1 MKLGLII
8 TTFNRVAY
16 LRQCLSS
23 ISKADLSQV
32 ATIMIVDDCSTD
44 KETIKLINDFELE
57 GVELIKAFSKENR
70 SIKGSLLFGL
80 DLLFNS
86 CDVITNLDG
95 DAIVTK
101 SAFNRL
107 LELHERFSEHIV
119 SGFNCFTKNKD
130 GSERHKVLDKQDTFT
145 RRQSVGGINM
155 IFSKERYYK
164 WVRPALLKSIEQ
176 RLNWD
181 DHTCRASWADGF
193 EIITSSPSCVQH
205 IGFESSMGHSTGG
218 EPPDVADDFG
228 INYLEATKE
237 SYDGID
243 FKMFSAPADPNNG
256 KQSHN
261 LWTKLQ
267 LPDITL
273 VAADCVDVDRV
284 IKAADLSCRNIEFGA
299 VKILSSLPSK
309 DKRVIQIRPLK
320 TKSDYS
326 EFCMKELANYI
337 DTKYLLVFQYDGYV
351 LNHQAWKDEWLE
363 YDYIGAP
370 WLWYTDGMQVGNGG
384 FSLRSKKLM
393 QITANDTGIIAINE
407 PGVTK
412 HKEEDHC
419 ICRLYRKYLEQEYKM
434 KFAPVEAARQFSIE
448 GWRSENKTW
457 TNEFGFHGSG
467 LTNIKP

>member
-8 TTFNRVAY
+8 TTFNRVDY

-86 CDVITNLDG
+86 CDVVTNLDG

-218 EPPDVADDFG
+218 EPPDVASDFIYETPKDYGTRLYVSQRNDGPGFAYDKAKLHIPSVTLIAVDDNIG
-228 INYLEATKE
+228 AI
-237 SYDGID
+237 
-243 FKMFSAPADPNNG
+243 
-256 KQSHN
+256 
-261 LWTKLQ
+261 
-267 LPDITL
+267 
-273 VAADCVDVDRV
+273 
-284 IKAADLSCRNIEFGA
+284 IKAADISCRHIEFGA
-299 VKILSSLPSK
+299 VKLLSSKDSDDPRAIKIRHLGSK
-309 DKRVIQIRPLK
+309 KE
-320 TKSDYS
+320 YS
-326 EFCMKELANYI
+326 QFVLKELAAYI
-337 DTKYLLVFQYDGYV
+337 ETPYALLIQHDGYV
-351 LNHQAWKDEWLE
+351 LNFQAWRDTFLE
-363 YDYIGAP
+363 YD
-370 WLWYTDGMQVGNGG
+370 MVGVVWDFRQEKRTANGG
-384 FSLRSKKLM
+384 FSIRSRRMMDAIAADDNIYL
-393 QITANDTGIIAINE
+393 QNDHIITNYA
-407 PGVTK
+407 
-412 HKEEDHC
+412 EDHVLFY
-419 ICRLYRKYLEQEYKM
+419 IYREYLERTHNIKI
-434 KFAPVEAARQFSIE
+434 APEEVCNQFSME
-448 GWRSENKTW
+448 AWGRKDKRYKGS
-457 TNEFGFHGSG
+457 FGFHGYGIDFSKSN
-467 LTNIKP
+467 LDHTPY